1 MLKIRKEQMETFK
14 DDILRKFEDKMFI
27 HLRSQFPEETKQM
40 EEPELREM
48 IHNGI
53 FHARR
58 YKVTL
63 EPDVCRYLECMV
75 LHGVDFDTNPQTSW
89 AGDILRDKRMSGR
102 EKMNRIDDYEMFTLG
117 EM

>member
-14 DDILRKFEDKMFI
+14 NDILRKFEDKMFI

-75 LHGVDFDTNPQTSW
+75 LHGVDFDTNPKTSW
-89 AGDILRDKRMSGR
+89 AGDILRDKGMSGR

-117 EM
+117 EK

>member
-14 DDILRKFEDKMFI
+14 DDILRKFEDKMVI

-63 EPDVCRYLECMV
+63 EIDVSRYLECMMKY
-75 LHGVDFDTNPQTSW
+75 GADFDTNPKTAW
-89 AGDILRDKRMSGR
+89 AGKILHNRMMEGT
-102 EKMNRIDDYEMFTLG
+102 EKMDRIDDYKMRVLKG
-117 EM
+117 I